1 MVSLRASRA
10 EKFRR
15 LSKEGSWIVIGQLT
29 AVFGSL
35 VGVRILTG
43 LMSPEAYGEL
53 ALGMTVAALVNQ
65 IILGP
70 LSNGVT
76 RYYAP
81 AVEQSDIGGYLYAVR
96 RLVVLA
102 TAVIILLVFLLSAG
116 LLTAGYITYIGITI
130 AALVFAALSGYNA
143 ILSGIQNAARQRSTV
158 ALHQGLESWAR
169 FLGAAGLIVWLGA
182 SSAAAMA
189 GYAIAAMLVF
199 VSQSFFL
206 RKIISTGAHAS
217 RQAANWQEKI
227 FAFSWPISVFG
238 MFTWLQLVSDR
249 WALKLFTTTH
259 EVGLYAVLFQLG
271 YYPMAMASG
280 MVMQLLVPIFYQRAG
295 DASDQTRNANV
306 LSLSTR
312 ITWLTLGLTGTVF
325 LAALLLHE
333 QVFRLIVA
341 SEYVS
346 VSPLLPWILLSGGI
360 FAAGQTI
367 ALYLQSQMKTRLMM
381 TAKIATALMGLLFNF
396 VGAYWYGTAG
406 IAAASVLFSI
416 SYFLWMVALSNS
428 GVGNILGEH

>member
-1 MVSLRASRA
+1 MIRLRFSRS

-15 LSKEGSWIVIGQLT
+15 LSKEGSWIVLGQLT
-29 AVFGSL
+29 AVLGSL

-43 LMSPEAYGEL
+43 LMPPEAYGEL

-96 RLVVLA
+96 RLVVLS
-102 TAVIILLVFLLSAG
+102 TAVIILLIFLLSAG
-116 LLTAGYITYIGITI
+116 LLTSGYTIYIGITI
-130 AALVFAALSGYNA
+130 AALVYAALSGYNA

-189 GYAIAAMLVF
+189 GYAIAALLVF

-206 RKIISTGAHAS
+206 GKIISTGVSAS

-312 ITWLTLGLTGTVF
+312 ITWLTMGLTGTVF

-341 SEYVS
+341 NEYIS

-406 IAAASVLFSI
+406 IVAASVLFSI

-428 GVGNILGEH
+428 SVGNILGEH